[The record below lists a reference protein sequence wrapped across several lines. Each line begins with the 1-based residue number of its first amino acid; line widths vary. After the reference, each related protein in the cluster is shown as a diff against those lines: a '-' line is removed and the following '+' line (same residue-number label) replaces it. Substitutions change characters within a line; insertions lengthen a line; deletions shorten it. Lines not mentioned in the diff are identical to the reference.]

1 MASMGVVNSGY
12 PVNVVRG
19 INETSRMTL
28 IRRIASNKPA
38 TAVDM
43 PGDFYVTWQ
52 ATSIH
57 RSEILFPP
65 PRLFLV
71 SGF

>member
-12 PVNVVRG
+12 PVNVARS
-19 INETSRMTL
+19 INETSKMTL

-38 TAVDM
+38 TAADM

-52 ATSIH
+52 AI
-57 RSEILFPP
+57 
-65 PRLFLV
+65 
-71 SGF
+71 

>member
-12 PVNVVRG
+12 PVNVARG

-38 TAVDM
+38 TAVDT
-43 PGDFYVTWQ
+43 PGDFYVTW
-52 ATSIH
+52 
-57 RSEILFPP
+57 
-65 PRLFLV
+65 
-71 SGF
+71 